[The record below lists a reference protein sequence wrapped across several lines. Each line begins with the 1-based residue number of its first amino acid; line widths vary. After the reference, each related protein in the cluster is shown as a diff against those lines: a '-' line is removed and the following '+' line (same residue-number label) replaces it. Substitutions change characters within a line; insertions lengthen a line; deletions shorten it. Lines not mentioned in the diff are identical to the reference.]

1 MNTEKLKEFG
11 EKTKKAVLKL
21 NKKAVIS
28 VVAVLIL
35 GAAVLLNFL
44 LVPQTGVSDTKEK
57 LSTKV
62 DLSDVSA
69 AVEEQENKEKN
80 GEKKDAFAE
89 MNLTRQ
95 RSRDEALEVLNTVAL
110 SDTAV
115 DEVKADAM
123 NEIQQIAKDIE
134 SEANIESLVKAKG
147 FDQCVAV
154 VNGNSASIIIKTDG
168 LLQNEVAQISE
179 IVYKEAGINPQDL
192 KIIESD

>member
-69 AVEEQENKEKN
+69 AVKEQEKKEN
-80 GEKKDAFAE
+80 SEEKKDAFAE